1 MLTSYKDRG
10 GVFQAAAR
18 AVLREWEETLY
29 YAPSNELLKVSSFV
43 QHVQRHEI
51 QVPVRSR
58 AKRGLRKSAMPDV
71 NIFPLFSAL

>member
-1 MLTSYKDRG
+1 MLTSYKDWG

-43 QHVQRHEI
+43 QHC
-51 QVPVRSR
+51 PKTSNP
-58 AKRGLRKSAMPDV
+58 SASKKQSQERVKEVSD
-71 NIFPLFSAL
+71 A